1 MSCLAW
7 PSSFSL
13 RILWVVYCWPILE
26 VDPKNNAVF
35 RRDSVL
41 FLLMNSM
48 FLLTTY
54 SVHDGVADMHLD
66 QLNRYHLVGPFVH
79 STLMPEFWPECQF
92 HWDFFF
98 LQSVDPLLEDTYQWS
113 IKPPMYYM
121 CLVQID
127 SPILPFKASCPV
139 SNDSHSNIQP
149 VIQISNYMY
158 LVRRHR
164 SSLHG
169 KCGRDIHLCKQG
181 GAQWKHDHRKVCMV
195 MMKIKL
201 FV

>member
-66 QLNRYHLVGPFVH
+66 QLNWYHLVGPFVH
-79 STLMPEFWPECQF
+79 STLMPEFWRECQF
-92 HWDFFF
+92 HWEFFF

-149 VIQISNYMY
+149 VIRISKLYVFGKTSQIISAWKMWERYPPMQAGWSTVKTWS
-158 LVRRHR
+158 LKG
-164 SSLHG
+164 LHG
-169 KCGRDIHLCKQG
+169 
-181 GAQWKHDHRKVCMV
+181 HDEN
-195 MMKIKL
+195 
-201 FV
+201 